1 MRHVRDATF
10 NGPLD
15 LLLQL
20 IEREELDITTLS
32 LAKITEEYIRE
43 LQSLEELPLDE
54 LSDFLVVAAKLLLI
68 KSRVMVPGETAE
80 DEVAS
85 DLERQLRMYKAFV
98 DASKHIA
105 KLYNRHKVAYARDS
119 WSNVEPVFNP
129 PPGLTPGTLREI
141 FGQVLQELE
150 PIVRL
155 PETVIIRTINIREK
169 ISQIRDL
176 LVEQKRT
183 SFHTLLGAAGS
194 KTEVIVTFL
203 ALLELV
209 KQRTVT
215 LAQETPQGDMHVE
228 VLNLEVNEEPIII
241 TSV

>member
-1 MRHVRDATF
+1 MRHVSAATF

-20 IEREELDITTLS
+20 IEREELDITQVS
-32 LAKITEEYIRE
+32 LAKITEGYIAE
-43 LQSLEELPLDE
+43 LQALEELPLDE
-54 LSDFLVVAAKLLLI
+54 LSEFLVVAAKLLLI
-68 KSRVMVPGETAE
+68 KSRVMLPGEPIE

-105 KLYNRHKVAYARDS
+105 KLYNRKKVSYPRDG
-119 WSNVEPVFNP
+119 WVNVEPIFNP
-129 PPGLTPGTLREI
+129 PPGVAPTTLRGIFSEI
-141 FGQVLQELE
+141 LHELE

-176 LVEQKRT
+176 LIQEKTT
-183 SFHTLLGAAGS
+183 SFHRLLGQAQN
-194 KTEVIVTFL
+194 KTEVVVTFL

-209 KQRTVT
+209 KQRTIT
-215 LAQETPQGDMHVE
+215 LDQPEPNGDVHVQA
-228 VLNLEVNEEPIII
+228 LDFDPTEEPLTI

>member
-1 MRHVRDATF
+1 MRHVRAATF

-20 IEREELDITTLS
+20 IEREELDITQLS
-32 LAKITEEYIRE
+32 LAKITEDYIRE
-43 LQSLEELPLDE
+43 LQSLEELPLEE
-54 LSDFLVVAAKLLLI
+54 LSEFLVVAAKLLLI
-68 KSRVMVPGETAE
+68 KSRVMVPGLTVE
-80 DEVAS
+80 DEVAG

-98 DASKHIA
+98 DASKHVA
-105 KLYNRHKVAYARDS
+105 KLYGRHRVSYARDG
-119 WSNVEPVFNP
+119 WTNVEPVFNP
-129 PPGLTPGTLREI
+129 PPTMGPQTLREI
-141 FGQVLQELE
+141 FGQILQELE

-176 LVEQKRT
+176 LAEQPRT
-183 SFHTLLGAAGS
+183 SFYALLGAAKS

-215 LAQETPQGDMHVE
+215 LAQAEPQDDLQVE
-228 VLNLEVNEEPIII
+228 VLSLELSEEPIII
-241 TSV
+241 TAI

>member
-1 MRHVRDATF
+1 MRHVRAATF

-32 LAKITEEYIRE
+32 LAKITEDYIRE
-43 LQSLEELPLDE
+43 LQALDELPLEELSE
-54 LSDFLVVAAKLLLI
+54 FLVVAAKLLLI
-68 KSRVMVPGETAE
+68 KSRVMIPGEAIE

-98 DASKHIA
+98 DASKQIA
-105 KLYNRHKVAYARDS
+105 KLYGRHKVSYARDG
-119 WSNVEPVFNP
+119 WTNVEPIFNP
-129 PPGLTPGTLREI
+129 PPGLQSNTLREI
-141 FGQVLQELE
+141 FGVILQELE

-155 PETVIIRTINIREK
+155 PQTVIIRTINIREK

-176 LVEQKRT
+176 LLEQPRT
-183 SFHTLLGAAGS
+183 SFHALLGAAGS

-215 LAQETPQGDMHVE
+215 LAQAEPLGDLQVE
-228 VLNLEVNEEPIII
+228 VLDLASTEEPIII